1 MICLTYL
8 KPNIKTYI
16 CETKNHFGTIE
27 GEFKAQHDNHKNS
40 STHCIN
46 LKATELSN
54 KFGT

>member
-46 LKATELSN
+46 LKATEFSN